1 MRIQTS
7 QDPNIESILALH
19 TLAFG
24 RDKQG
29 PEVAQ
34 LTDDLLHDPS
44 ALPLYSFIAEQDD
57 QVVGHIL
64 FTQARLAS
72 DKSHAIQA
80 QILAPLAVHPNYQR
94 RGIGQSLIQLGLETL
109 ESDGIDLVFVLGH
122 PEYYPKAGF
131 EVAAHYNLQAPYPIL
146 PKYTDAWMVKA
157 LSPNILGNIS
167 STVLCAKALDKEEH
181 WQADE

>member
-7 QDPNIESILALH
+7 QDSNIESILAVH
-19 TLAFG
+19 KLAFG
-24 RDKQG
+24 VDKQG

-34 LTDDLLHDPS
+34 LTEDLLRDPT
-44 ALPLYSFIAEQDD
+44 ALPRYSFIAEQDN
-57 QVVGHIL
+57 QIVGHIL

-80 QILAPLAVHPNYQR
+80 QILAPLAVHPEYQR
-94 RGIGQSLIQLGLETL
+94 RGIGQLLIQAGLEKL
-109 ESDGIDLVFVLGH
+109 KSEGIDLVFVLGH

-131 EVAAHYNLQAPYPIL
+131 EVAAHYKLHAPYPIL

-167 STVLCAKALDKEEH
+167 STVLCAEALDKAEH